1 MNSDYNLAQYLFLGG
16 GGKIPL
22 PIFLWSKERLH
33 KSFAELELWP
43 IVMSSMDLSKSKSIG
58 Q

>member
-16 GGKIPL
+16 GGKMPL
-22 PIFLWSKERLH
+22 PIFFYEVFPC
-33 KSFAELELWP
+33 FAELELWP